1 MQLNK
6 PKKIFFFVTLA
17 TTSFILLLG
26 SWWLYLTFKLSNELE
41 ALGLKTSHGNILNMV
56 KWEGAVFFI
65 LVVSITLA
73 QLYMYI
79 SDRKKSQSINLFFA
93 SLTHELKTPL
103 ASIKLQ
109 SQVLLDLLNDVS
121 LSCADKETIGKYVN
135 RLHESSFKLEHELD
149 KHLQL
154 SRVERDGI
162 LNYKEVELQSTIK
175 FMAKDFKELTI
186 NVRAQKDTYILAD
199 EFALHLILRNIF
211 ENSLRHNKSDQKS
224 LDITIKNESNKRVSI
239 SFQDNG
245 KIFSGD
251 IKRLGN
257 LFYKHDSPKGS
268 GLGLYMIK
276 KLVLKMN
283 GKISFSNT
291 ESLVIRMEFKENA

>member
-6 PKKIFFFVTLA
+6 PQKLFFVVTFV

-65 LVVSITLA
+65 LIISITLA

-109 SQVLLDLLNDVS
+109 AQVLLDIVNDVS
-121 LSCADKETIGKYVN
+121 LTTEDREKIEKYAQ
-135 RLHESSFKLEHELD
+135 RLHDSSFKLEHELD

-154 SRVERDGI
+154 SRVERDGV
-162 LNYKEVELQSTIK
+162 LNYKELELKSTIK
-175 FMAKDFKELTI
+175 YIAKDFPDIALELDST
-186 NVRAQKDTYILAD
+186 KDTYILAD
-199 EFALHLILRNIF
+199 EFALHLILRNLF
-211 ENSLRHNKSDQKS
+211 DNSLKHNKSNEKS
-224 LDITIKNESNKRVSI
+224 IKITITNTSKNVTITFK
-239 SFQDNG
+239 DNAG
-245 KIFSGD
+245 PFTGD
-251 IKRLGN
+251 IKKLGS
-257 LFYKHDSPKGS
+257 LFYKHNSPKGS

-276 KLVLKMN
+276 KLVAKMG
-283 GKISFSNT
+283 GKLTFSNID
-291 ESLVIRMEFKENA
+291 SLVIKMEFKKYA